1 VTGHPNTVAAAI
13 AGGLGT
19 LTAYLLNKYA
29 GAHIDSTQTGGI
41 ATGYAAVLLF
51 VGRRGIKGAVLAV
64 WDGVWNGTP
73 KPAPA
78 EPTP

>member
-1 VTGHPNTVAAAI
+1 MTGHPNTVASLI

-29 GAHIDSTQTGGI
+29 GTHIDAVQTGGI

-51 VGRRGIKGAVLAV
+51 VGRRGIKGAVQGVISAV
-64 WDGVWNGTP
+64 WSGTAKP
-73 KPAPA
+73 KPAKP
-78 EPTP
+78 